1 MAKVIIYRQIQQ
13 EYHDI
18 TLLQGNILQIRHII
32 TSFSRPIHQIQM
44 LCGTGKGSVQP
55 TEKIRIKHILR

>member
-18 TLLQGNILQIRHII
+18 TLLQGNILQTRHIL
-32 TSFSRPIHQIQM
+32 TSFSRPIHQIQI
-44 LCGTGKGSVQP
+44 LFGTGKCSVQP

>member
-18 TLLQGNILQIRHII
+18 TLLQGNILQITHNNLI
-32 TSFSRPIHQIQM
+32 FSANSPNTNALWH
-44 LCGTGKGSVQP
+44 G
-55 TEKIRIKHILR
+55 

>member
-18 TLLQGNILQIRHII
+18 TLLQGNILQIQHII

-44 LCGTGKGSVQP
+44 LCGTGKGSV
-55 TEKIRIKHILR
+55 